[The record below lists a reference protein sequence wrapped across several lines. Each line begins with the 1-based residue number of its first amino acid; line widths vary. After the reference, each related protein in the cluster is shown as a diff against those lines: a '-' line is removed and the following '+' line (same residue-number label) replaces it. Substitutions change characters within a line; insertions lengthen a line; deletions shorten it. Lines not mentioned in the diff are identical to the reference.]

1 MRRRVERK
9 EYNWYAI
16 PEYCH
21 SNGNLLTIFSLIV
34 CIRLGDFFVTA
45 CLSQLGKSKFDNHY

>member
-34 CIRLGDFFVTA
+34 CICLGEFFCNSMSVATW
-45 CLSQLGKSKFDNHY
+45 QK